1 MLRDIDWFQ
10 FLIGRLQTDS
20 PFRPSRQFIRF
31 NSSQVG
37 YKLPMS
43 CEASCISIRRF
54 NSSQVGYK
62 LAYPPFLAAELLL
75 RFQFLIGRLQ
85 TQHCRFHL
93 NCLLYCFN
101 SSQVGYKL
109 HFVFMSISPYPW
121 FQFLIGRL
129 QTIGNTVT
137 TNTTITKFQ
146 FLIGRLQTTVVAPYL
161 RNRPSF
167 NSSQVG
173 YKLILG

>member
-101 SSQVGYKL
+101 SSQVGYKRKGSL
-109 HFVFMSISPYPW
+109 AANGYGAAS

-129 QTIGNTVT
+129 QTNDSYQLGHN
-137 TNTTITKFQ
+137 NHRFQ
-146 FLIGRLQTTVVAPYL
+146 FLIGRLQTVL
-161 RNRPSF
+161 RIGTLFPVIPGF

-173 YKLILG
+173 YKRG